1 MWPRPTWYAPKSVS
15 EVTGMVRP
23 SLAQP
28 FARTHPATPP
38 VAASRDWPDWKD
50 GPLLPPHHPGCLTH
64 HPNPSVEE
72 AMARITALVRRFVKN
87 DEAAT
92 MVEYALMLSLI
103 AVVCIVAVQLIG
115 TNANAIFNSI
125 AGSLPG

>member
-1 MWPRPTWYAPKSVS
+1 
-15 EVTGMVRP
+15 
-23 SLAQP
+23 
-28 FARTHPATPP
+28 
-38 VAASRDWPDWKD
+38 
-50 GPLLPPHHPGCLTH
+50 
-64 HPNPSVEE
+64 
-72 AMARITALVRRFVKN
+72 MARITALVRHFVKN

-115 TNANAIFNSI
+115 TNANTIFNSI

>member
-1 MWPRPTWYAPKSVS
+1 
-15 EVTGMVRP
+15 
-23 SLAQP
+23 
-28 FARTHPATPP
+28 
-38 VAASRDWPDWKD
+38 
-50 GPLLPPHHPGCLTH
+50 
-64 HPNPSVEE
+64 
-72 AMARITALVRRFVKN
+72 MARITALVRRFVKN

-115 TNANAIFNSI
+115 TNANTIFNSI

>member
-1 MWPRPTWYAPKSVS
+1 
-15 EVTGMVRP
+15 
-23 SLAQP
+23 
-28 FARTHPATPP
+28 
-38 VAASRDWPDWKD
+38 
-50 GPLLPPHHPGCLTH
+50 
-64 HPNPSVEE
+64 
-72 AMARITALVRRFVKN
+72 MARITSLVRHFVKN

-115 TNANAIFNSI
+115 TNANNIFNQI

>member
-1 MWPRPTWYAPKSVS
+1 
-15 EVTGMVRP
+15 
-23 SLAQP
+23 
-28 FARTHPATPP
+28 
-38 VAASRDWPDWKD
+38 
-50 GPLLPPHHPGCLTH
+50 
-64 HPNPSVEE
+64 
-72 AMARITALVRRFVKN
+72 MARITALVRHFVKH

-115 TNANAIFNSI
+115 TNANTIFNSI